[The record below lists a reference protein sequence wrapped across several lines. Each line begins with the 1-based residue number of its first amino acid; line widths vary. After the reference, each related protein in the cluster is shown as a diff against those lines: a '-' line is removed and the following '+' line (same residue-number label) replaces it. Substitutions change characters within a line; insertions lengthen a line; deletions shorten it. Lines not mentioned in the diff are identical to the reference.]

1 MTCCLLLRM
10 AMPKISEIE
19 DTPNPNAVKFVLK
32 DRLTWGTARSFD
44 SAQAAVD
51 DPLAVQL
58 FAIPH
63 VVNVY
68 YMDKWITVTQD
79 GEADWPELVRKVA
92 EPIRA
97 AAAVEMPAEQT
108 VESIVDDDPRL
119 AAIRKLLDEQV
130 RPALVGDGGD
140 LQIVGLDDNLLRIR
154 YFGACGSCPSS
165 LAGTLS
171 AITNLARTI
180 EPDIEVVVA

>member
-1 MTCCLLLRM
+1 
-10 AMPKISEIE
+10 MPKIAEIE

-32 DRLTWGTARSFD
+32 DRLTWGTACSFD
-44 SAQAAVD
+44 NAQSAVAN
-51 DPLAVQL
+51 PLASQL

-97 AAAVEMPAEQT
+97 AEAAQKPEQET
-108 VESIVDDDPRL
+108 ATSFDDDEPKL
-119 AAIRKLLDEQV
+119 AAIRQLLDEQV
-130 RPALVGDGGD
+130 RPALVSDGGD
-140 LQIVGLDDNLLRIR
+140 LQIVSLEGNVLTIR

-171 AITNLARTI
+171 AIGNLARTVD
-180 EPDIEVVVA
+180 PDIEVVAL

>member
-1 MTCCLLLRM
+1 
-10 AMPKISEIE
+10 MPKIADIE

-44 SAQAAVD
+44 SAESAAD
-51 DPLAVQL
+51 DPLAAKL

-79 GEADWPELVRKVA
+79 GEADWPTLVREIA
-92 EPIRA
+92 MPIREAEAAEKPSAEA
-97 AAAVEMPAEQT
+97 AADFT
-108 VESIVDDDPRL
+108 DDEPRL

-130 RPALVGDGGD
+130 RPALVSDGGD
-140 LQIVGLDDNLLRIR
+140 LQIVSLDGNVLSIR

-171 AITNLARTI
+171 AIGNLARTI
-180 EPDIEVVVA
+180 EPDIEVQVV

>member
-1 MTCCLLLRM
+1 
-10 AMPKISEIE
+10 MPKIADIE

-32 DRLTWGTARSFD
+32 DRLTWGTACSFD
-44 SAQAAVD
+44 SAESAAA
-51 DPLAVQL
+51 DPLAAKL

-79 GEADWPELVRKVA
+79 GEADWPKLVRDIAMPIREA
-92 EPIRA
+92 EP
-97 AAAVEMPAEQT
+97 AVKPEQEA
-108 VESIVDDDPRL
+108 VSSFDDDDPKL

-130 RPALVGDGGD
+130 RPALVSDGGD
-140 LQIVGLDDNLLRIR
+140 LQIVGLDGNVLSIR
-154 YFGACGSCPSS
+154 YYGACGSCPSS

-171 AITNLARTI
+171 AIGNLARTI
-180 EPDIEVVVA
+180 EPDIEVEAV

>member
-1 MTCCLLLRM
+1 
-10 AMPKISEIE
+10 MPKIAEIE

-44 SAQAAVD
+44 NAQSAEA
-51 DPLAVQL
+51 DPLALQL

-97 AAAVEMPAEQT
+97 AEAAQKPEQ
-108 VESIVDDDPRL
+108 EIAASFDDDEPKL
-119 AAIRKLLDEQV
+119 AAIRQLLDEQV
-130 RPALVGDGGD
+130 RPALVSDGGD
-140 LQIVGLDDNLLRIR
+140 LQIVSLEGNVLTIR

-171 AITNLARTI
+171 AIGNLARTI
-180 EPDIEVVVA
+180 DPDIEVVAL

>member
-1 MTCCLLLRM
+1 
-10 AMPKISEIE
+10 MPKIADIE

-32 DRLTWGTARSFD
+32 DRLTWGTACSFD
-44 SAQAAVD
+44 SAESAAA
-51 DPLAVQL
+51 DPLASKL

-97 AAAVEMPAEQT
+97 AEVAQKPESQT
-108 VESIVDDDPRL
+108 VSSFDDDEPRL
-119 AAIRKLLDEQV
+119 AAIRQLLDEQV
-130 RPALVGDGGD
+130 RPALVSDGGD
-140 LQIVGLDDNLLRIR
+140 LQIIGLDGNVLSIR

-171 AITNLARTI
+171 AIGNLARTI
-180 EPDIEVVVA
+180 EPDIEVVAL

>member
-1 MTCCLLLRM
+1 
-10 AMPKISEIE
+10 MPKIADIE

-32 DRLTWGTARSFD
+32 DRLTWGTARSFNSADAAASD
-44 SAQAAVD
+44 SLAA
-51 DPLAVQL
+51 AL

-79 GEADWPELVRKVA
+79 GAADWPTLLREIA
-92 EPIRA
+92 MPIREAEA
-97 AAAVEMPAEQT
+97 AQKPESEAVANF
-108 VESIVDDDPRL
+108 DDDEPRL

-130 RPALVGDGGD
+130 RPALVSDGGD
-140 LQIVGLDDNLLRIR
+140 LQIVGLEDNVLTIR

-171 AITNLARTI
+171 AIGNLARTI
-180 EPDIEVVVA
+180 EPDIEVQVV

>member
-1 MTCCLLLRM
+1 
-10 AMPKISEIE
+10 MPRIADIE

-32 DRLTWGTARSFD
+32 DRLTWGTACSFD
-44 SAQAAVD
+44 SAESAAA
-51 DPLAVQL
+51 DPLAAKL
-58 FAIPH
+58 FSIPH

-79 GEADWPELVRKVA
+79 GEADWPTLVREIA
-92 EPIRA
+92 MPIREAEA
-97 AAAVEMPAEQT
+97 AQKPASEAVA
-108 VESIVDDDPRL
+108 SFDDDEPRL

-130 RPALVGDGGD
+130 RPALVSDGGD
-140 LQIVGLDDNLLRIR
+140 LQIVGLDGNVLSIR

-171 AITNLARTI
+171 AIGNLARTI
-180 EPDIEVVVA
+180 EPDIEVEVV

>member
-1 MTCCLLLRM
+1 
-10 AMPKISEIE
+10 MPKIAEIE

-32 DRLTWGTARSFD
+32 DRLTWGTACSFD
-44 SAQAAVD
+44 SADSAAA
-51 DPLAVQL
+51 DPLASKL

-97 AAAVEMPAEQT
+97 AEVAQKPESQT
-108 VESIVDDDPRL
+108 VSSFDDDEPRL
-119 AAIRKLLDEQV
+119 AAIRALLDEQV
-130 RPALVGDGGD
+130 RPALVSDGGD
-140 LQIVGLDDNLLRIR
+140 LQIIGLDGNVLSIR

-171 AITNLARTI
+171 AIGNLARTI
-180 EPDIEVVVA
+180 EPDIEVVAL

>member
-1 MTCCLLLRM
+1 
-10 AMPKISEIE
+10 MPKIAEIE

-32 DRLTWGTARSFD
+32 DRLTWGTACSFD
-44 SAQAAVD
+44 NAQSAVAN
-51 DPLAVQL
+51 PLASQL

-97 AAAVEMPAEQT
+97 AEAAQKPEQET
-108 VESIVDDDPRL
+108 AASFDDDEPKL
-119 AAIRKLLDEQV
+119 AAIRQLLDEQV
-130 RPALVGDGGD
+130 RPALVSDGGD
-140 LQIVGLDDNLLRIR
+140 LQIVSLEGNVLTIR

-171 AITNLARTI
+171 AIGNLARTI
-180 EPDIEVVVA
+180 DPDIEVVAL

>member
-1 MTCCLLLRM
+1 
-10 AMPKISEIE
+10 MPKIADIE

-32 DRLTWGTARSFD
+32 DRLTWGTACSFD
-44 SAQAAVD
+44 SAESAAA
-51 DPLAVQL
+51 DPLAAKL

-79 GEADWPELVRKVA
+79 GEADWPKLVREIA
-92 EPIRA
+92 MPIREAEA
-97 AAAVEMPAEQT
+97 AQKPEAEN
-108 VESIVDDDPRL
+108 VANFDDDEPKL
-119 AAIRKLLDEQV
+119 AAIRKLLNEQV
-130 RPALVGDGGD
+130 RPALVSDGGD
-140 LQIVGLDDNLLRIR
+140 LQIVGLDGNVLSIR

-171 AITNLARTI
+171 AIGNLARTI
-180 EPDIEVVVA
+180 EPDIEVEVV

>member
-1 MTCCLLLRM
+1 
-10 AMPKISEIE
+10 MPKIAEIE

-32 DRLTWGTARSFD
+32 DRLTWGTACSFD
-44 SAQAAVD
+44 NAQSAEAN
-51 DPLAVQL
+51 PLASQL

-97 AAAVEMPAEQT
+97 AEAAQKPEQ
-108 VESIVDDDPRL
+108 EAAASFDDDEPRL
-119 AAIRKLLDEQV
+119 AAIRQLLDDQV
-130 RPALVGDGGD
+130 RPALVSDGGD
-140 LQIVGLDDNLLRIR
+140 LQIVSLEGNVLTIR

-171 AITNLARTI
+171 AIGNLARTVD
-180 EPDIEVVVA
+180 PDIEVVAL

>member
-1 MTCCLLLRM
+1 MT
-10 AMPKISEIE
+10 MPRIADIE

-32 DRLTWGTARSFD
+32 DRLSWGRAFSFD
-44 SAQAAVD
+44 SAESAAS
-51 DPLAVQL
+51 DPLASKL
-58 FAIPH
+58 FEIPH

-79 GEADWPELVRKVA
+79 GEADWPKLVREIA
-92 EPIRA
+92 MPIREAEA
-97 AAAVEMPAEQT
+97 ALKPEHE
-108 VESIVDDDPRL
+108 IVSNFDDDDPRL

-130 RPALVGDGGD
+130 RPALLSDGGD
-140 LQIVGLDDNLLRIR
+140 LQIVGLEGNVLSIR

-171 AITNLARTI
+171 AIGNLARTI
-180 EPDIEVVVA
+180 EPDIEVEVV

>member
-1 MTCCLLLRM
+1 
-10 AMPKISEIE
+10 MPKIADIE

-32 DRLTWGTARSFD
+32 DRLTWGTARSFNSAD
-44 SAQAAVD
+44 SAAG
-51 DPLAVQL
+51 DPLAAKL

-79 GEADWPELVRKVA
+79 GAADWPSLLREVA
-92 EPIRA
+92 MPIREAEA
-97 AAAVEMPAEQT
+97 AEKPEQT
-108 VESIVDDDPRL
+108 TADSFDDEPRL

-130 RPALVGDGGD
+130 RPALVSDGGD
-140 LQIVGLDDNLLRIR
+140 LQIVGLDGNVLTIR

-171 AITNLARTI
+171 AIGNLARTI
-180 EPDIEVVVA
+180 EPDIEVEVV

>member
-1 MTCCLLLRM
+1 
-10 AMPKISEIE
+10 MPKIADIE
-19 DTPNPNAVKFVLK
+19 DTPNPNAVKFVLR
-32 DRLTWGTARSFD
+32 DRLTWGTACSFD
-44 SAQAAVD
+44 SADSAAA
-51 DPLAVQL
+51 DPLAAKL

-79 GEADWPELVRKVA
+79 GEADWPTLVREIA
-92 EPIRA
+92 MPIREAEA
-97 AAAVEMPAEQT
+97 AQKPELEAND
-108 VESIVDDDPRL
+108 SFDDDEPRL

-130 RPALVGDGGD
+130 RPALVSDGGD
-140 LQIVGLDDNLLRIR
+140 LQIVGLDGNVLSIR

-171 AITNLARTI
+171 AIGNLARTI
-180 EPDIEVVVA
+180 EPDIEVEVV

>member
-1 MTCCLLLRM
+1 
-10 AMPKISEIE
+10 MPKIADIE

-32 DRLTWGTARSFD
+32 DRLTWGTARSFA
-44 SAQAAVD
+44 SAESAAA
-51 DPLAVQL
+51 DPLAAKL

-79 GEADWPELVRKVA
+79 GEADWPKLVREIA
-92 EPIRA
+92 MPIREVE
-97 AAAVEMPAEQT
+97 AVEKPSSEAA
-108 VESIVDDDPRL
+108 SDFGDDEPRL
-119 AAIRKLLDEQV
+119 AAIRKLLDEQI
-130 RPALVGDGGD
+130 RPALMSDGGD
-140 LQIVGLDDNLLRIR
+140 LQIVGLEGNVLTIR

-171 AITNLARTI
+171 AIGNLARTI
-180 EPDIEVVVA
+180 EPDIEVEVV

>member
-1 MTCCLLLRM
+1 
-10 AMPKISEIE
+10 MPKIAEIE

-32 DRLTWGTARSFD
+32 DRLTWGTACSFD
-44 SAQAAVD
+44 NAQSAVAN
-51 DPLAVQL
+51 PLASQL

-97 AAAVEMPAEQT
+97 AEAAQKPEQ
-108 VESIVDDDPRL
+108 EIAASFDDDEPKL
-119 AAIRKLLDEQV
+119 AAIRQLLDEQV
-130 RPALVGDGGD
+130 RPALVSDGGD
-140 LQIVGLDDNLLRIR
+140 LQIVSLEGNVLTIR

-171 AITNLARTI
+171 AIGNLARTVD
-180 EPDIEVVVA
+180 PDIEVVAL